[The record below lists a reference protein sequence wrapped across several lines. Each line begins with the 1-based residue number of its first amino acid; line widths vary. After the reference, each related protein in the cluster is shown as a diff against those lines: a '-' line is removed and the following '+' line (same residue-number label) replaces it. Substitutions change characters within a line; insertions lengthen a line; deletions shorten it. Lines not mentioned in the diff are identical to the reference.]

1 MIVDNVKS
9 TIKDSDYQPIRK
21 FQSIKLLRD
30 LMKTQSKNLGKYVV
44 KKILKRLA
52 ILAEHR
58 ADSGDEERGR
68 DIFGKVKKDQEQ
80 YAIKFLN
87 ELLRAL

>member
-1 MIVDNVKS
+1 METCLSNTQKYQEAMDAIAKNINNQKVIEMVVDNVKS

-30 LMKTQSKNLGKYVV
+30 LMKTQNKNLGKYVV

-52 ILAEHR
+52 ILAEHK
-58 ADSGDEERGR
+58 AESGD
-68 DIFGKVKKDQEQ
+68 
-80 YAIKFLN
+80 
-87 ELLRAL
+87 